1 MRICYNRFLS
11 KLACVLQEFNYNT
24 ILAAE
29 FNQLNETIRVLHNI
43 AGYHVAPVALL
54 YADQALL
61 HYFVND
67 SYSFSAANNP
77 LPQTENAKSAIEAE
91 KAMSSKFADSYTIS
105 FNLMFGLAF
114 LSTSFV
120 VFLVT
125 ERAQLVFL
133 IYFLLFSKILL
144 EFL

>member
-1 MRICYNRFLS
+1 
-11 KLACVLQEFNYNT
+11 VLQEFNYNT

-29 FNQLNETIRVLHNI
+29 FNQLNKSIRVLHNI

-67 SYSFSAANNP
+67 SFSLSAANNP
-77 LPQTENAKSAIEAE
+77 LPQTENAKSAIETE
-91 KAMSSKFADSYTIS
+91 NAMYSDFTESFTIS
-105 FNLMFGLAF
+105 FNLLFGLAF

-120 VFLVT
+120 VFLIT

-133 IYFLLFSKILL
+133 FYVFAIH
-144 EFL
+144 